1 MTTFKTNRQIIKAA
15 MKLLRKKVKRENCA
29 RSPEMAR
36 KAANARWHPETN
48 GKPTVRKITEGKKA

>member
-29 RSPEMAR
+29 RSPELAR
-36 KAANARWHPETN
+36 KAANARWHPN
-48 GKPTVRKITEGKKA
+48 GKPSEKVRTGVIAKTA